1 MDNTIGKI
9 LTVIMLIGGT
19 YLFVQT
25 LSILLDNSGALYV
38 FVFALSVLM
47 LRCGLVSVWK
57 GKISC

>member
-1 MDNTIGKI
+1 
-9 LTVIMLIGGT
+9 MLIGGT

-47 LRCGLVSVWK
+47 LRCGLCAIWK

>member
-1 MDNTIGKI
+1 
-9 LTVIMLIGGT
+9 MLIGGT

>member
-1 MDNTIGKI
+1 MNNTIGKI

-47 LRCGLVSVWK
+47 LRCGLCAIWK